1 MKVLNFGS
9 LNVDYVYD
17 VDHFV
22 LPGETISA
30 KGRSIFSGGKGLNQS
45 VAMAKAGV
53 DIYHAGS
60 VGTDGAILLDTL
72 KEAGINTDYIIK
84 QDAPGGHTVIQ
95 VDKNGQNCIIVYG
108 GTNRMLETD
117 FIDKTLENF
126 SEGDILVLQNEI
138 NNIPYIMDKA
148 YEKGIDIV
156 LNPSPY
162 DEIIKTLPLEKVK
175 YFIINEIE
183 GARLSGR
190 KDFDGII
197 PAIAKKYPNAN
208 VLLTMGELGSMYY
221 DGKDI
226 YKQDIFKVK
235 AVDTTAAGDTFLGYF
250 VYGLTA
256 EEKMPIAA
264 ILKMAAKASS
274 ITVSNKGAAG
284 SIPTRSEVFA
294 SM

>member
-22 LPGETISA
+22 TPGETISA
-30 KGRSIFSGGKGLNQS
+30 KGRGVFSGGKGLNQS

-72 KEAGINTDYIIK
+72 KEAGINTDYIVK

-108 GTNRMLETD
+108 GTNRMLTTD
-117 FIDKTLENF
+117 FIDSVLKNF
-126 SEGDILVLQNEI
+126 GKGDLLVLQNEI
-138 NNIPYIMDKA
+138 NNIPYIMDSA

-162 DEIIKTLPLEKVK
+162 DEIIATLPLEKVK

-183 GARLSGR
+183 GARLSGTE
-190 KDFDGII
+190 DFDAII
-197 PAIAKKYPNAN
+197 PEIAKKYPNAS
-208 VLLTMGELGSMYY
+208 VLLTMGEHGSMYY
-221 DGKDI
+221 DGKET

-250 VYGLTA
+250 VFGISDG
-256 EEKMPIAA
+256 MPVGAM
-264 ILKMAAKASS
+264 LELAAKASS

-284 SIPTRSEVFA
+284 SIPRISEVRA
-294 SM
+294 SL

>member
-108 GTNRMLETD
+108 GTNRMLSTE
-117 FIDKTLENF
+117 FIDGVLENF
-126 SEGDILVLQNEI
+126 GEGDILVLQNEI
-138 NNIPYIMDKA
+138 NNIPYIMDRA
-148 YEKGIDIV
+148 YDKGIDIV

-162 DEIIKTLPLEKVK
+162 DEIIDTLPLEKVK

-183 GARLSGR
+183 GARLSGTE
-190 KDFDGII
+190 DFDGII
-197 PAIAKKYPNAN
+197 PAIAKKYPNAK
-208 VLLTMGELGSMYY
+208 VLLTMGEQGSMYY
-221 DGKDI
+221 DGSEI

-250 VYGLTA
+250 IYGLTVR
-256 EEKMPIAA
+256 ENMHIAA
-264 ILKMAAKASS
+264 VLKMAAKASS
-274 ITVSNKGAAG
+274 MAVSKKGAAG
-284 SIPTRSEVFA
+284 SIPTREEVFA